1 MALTELLSADAH
13 HSSRLMSTNIQS
25 LEESSMNTRD
35 NTSSLRMTFERVIAG
50 VVFGSAALLA
60 VSGPFL
66 MGFIHTI

>member
-1 MALTELLSADAH
+1 
-13 HSSRLMSTNIQS
+13 
-25 LEESSMNTRD
+25 MNTRD